1 MKKERFRPAGEAGGR
16 RGGNGWV
23 WLALAGAGV
32 AAAYAASKLLDRD
45 RGLPRLAPGPV
56 TENEGPGAPID
67 ELRLPADAEVSYVSG
82 PAGSLRV
89 AERHAG
95 APLAIVFVHG
105 LGGRLEQWAPVLHRL
120 GPGLHG
126 VVFDL
131 PGHGESDSAEGGDYS
146 VPALAASI
154 GAVAAALGLRRF
166 VLAGHSLGG
175 LVAIDYAGRHPER
188 VAGLLL
194 ADASGDLSQLPRDQR
209 DEVVSQVEEDPH
221 GELGSQWRQILIDAD
236 PEVADRVYS
245 DLEATAPGALAGA
258 LAGSLDYA
266 PLEALDRYL
275 GAAGVAEAL
284 ITPLNS
290 LPFSLHRLRANL
302 PVKSLIGC
310 SHWLMMD
317 RPEEFCT
324 VLWDFLDRVR
334 R

>member
-1 MKKERFRPAGEAGGR
+1 MKHERPTSPARRAGG
-16 RGGNGWV
+16 GWI

-32 AAAYAASKLLDRD
+32 AAAYAAGKLLEADRAG
-45 RGLPRLAPGPV
+45 RRPA
-56 TENEGPGAPID
+56 
-67 ELRLPADAEVSYVSG
+67 LPASPFAEEPAAEVDDLALPAGSELSHVSG
-82 PAGSLRV
+82 PEGGLRV
-89 AERHAG
+89 AERHPG

-131 PGHGESDSAEGGDYS
+131 PGHGESDPPADGDLS

-166 VLAGHSLGG
+166 VLVGHSLGG
-175 LVAIDYAGRHPER
+175 LVAIDYAGRHPDR

-194 ADASGDLSQLPRDQR
+194 ADANGDLSRLPRDQR
-209 DEVVSQVEEDPH
+209 DTVVRAVEEDAH
-221 GELGSQWRQILIDAD
+221 GELEMQWRQILIDAD
-236 PEVADRVYS
+236 PEVADKVWGH
-245 DLEATAPGALAGA
+245 LEATSPQTLAGA
-258 LAGSLDYA
+258 LAGGLDYE
-266 PLEALDRYL
+266 PLDALDRYT
-275 GAAGVAEAL
+275 GAGGSGGAVEAL

-290 LPFSLHRLRANL
+290 LPFSLHRLRPSL
-302 PVKSLIGC
+302 PVKTLVGC

-317 RPEEFCT
+317 RPEEFST